1 MIQADLNIILPEIL
15 LSLFA
20 MVALLG
26 AVYGRK
32 DGLTTQL
39 IWATAAIFVL
49 VAFLIMRSAKGT
61 EIAFDGMFVND
72 GFARFAKVVVLFSA
86 AGVLVMSPDYL
97 RERKILKFEYPL
109 LITFSV
115 VGMMMMVSAG
125 DLMSLYMGLELQSL
139 CLYVIAAMRRDCVKS
154 TEAGLKYFVLGALSS
169 GLLLYG
175 ASLTYGYAGTTSFS
189 GIIVAAGEDHA
200 EVGLLIGL
208 VLILAGLAFKVS
220 AVPFHMWTPDVY
232 EGAPTPVTA
241 FFATAPKVAAMALFA
256 RVMHDA
262 FGGIVGDWQQ
272 IVALISL
279 LSMYLGAIAAIGQ
292 SNIKRLMAYSSIAH
306 MGYALMGLAAGTA
319 FGIEALLTYMAIYV
333 TMNIGTFAFI
343 LMMQRDGHPVTDIS
357 ALSMLS
363 RSEPGKALAMLVLL
377 FSLAGVPPS
386 LGFFAKWGVWNAAL
400 EAGLIW
406 LVVASAIASAIGAYY
421 YLRIVYLMYF
431 GEEPQDAL
439 DRQQSPVLSGMLM
452 VSSLAMIVGMINLFG
467 IEGAA
472 EAAAATLVR

>member
-1 MIQADLNIILPEIL
+1 
-15 LSLFA
+15 
-20 MVALLG
+20 
-26 AVYGRK
+26 
-32 DGLTTQL
+32 
-39 IWATAAIFVL
+39 
-49 VAFLIMRSAKGT
+49 
-61 EIAFDGMFVND
+61 
-72 GFARFAKVVVLFSA
+72 
-86 AGVLVMSPDYL
+86 
-97 RERKILKFEYPL
+97 
-109 LITFSV
+109 
-115 VGMMMMVSAG
+115 
-125 DLMSLYMGLELQSL
+125 
-139 CLYVIAAMRRDCVKS
+139 
-154 TEAGLKYFVLGALSS
+154 
-169 GLLLYG
+169 
-175 ASLTYGYAGTTSFS
+175 
-189 GIIVAAGEDHA
+189 
-200 EVGLLIGL
+200 
-208 VLILAGLAFKVS
+208 
-220 AVPFHMWTPDVY
+220 
-232 EGAPTPVTA
+232 
-241 FFATAPKVAAMALFA
+241 
-256 RVMHDA
+256 MHDA